1 MMKSKWK
8 YLVVGVL
15 VVAIVGGIF
24 FVQKNKESN
33 NPPKEAETFLNE
45 YYVNYP
51 EVKNMVKY
59 LNISSDE
66 VKVLEETE
74 NKLIFG
80 YHEDSSDEIHRK
92 YVEMMENDGYK
103 DELSDGTV
111 VSAYTFNIK
120 GTQLII
126 RLLSDIDGFK
136 KDNDDEYLKE
146 VTNQNVIC
154 ELTK

>member
-1 MMKSKWK
+1 MMKLTWK
-8 YLVVGVL
+8 YLVLGVL

-24 FVQKNKESN
+24 FTQKNKESN
-33 NPPKEAETFLNE
+33 NPPKETETFLNE

-51 EVKNMVKY
+51 DVKNMVKY
-59 LNISSDE
+59 LNISLDE

-74 NKLIFG
+74 DKLIFG
-80 YHEDSSDEIHRK
+80 YHEDPSDEIHRK
-92 YVEMMENDGYK
+92 YVEMLENEGYK

-126 RLLSDIDGFK
+126 RLLSDIDGYK
-136 KDNDDEYLKE
+136 KDNDDAYLKE

>member
-24 FVQKNKESN
+24 FVQKNNESN
-33 NPPKEAETFLNE
+33 NPPKETETFLSE

-51 EVKNMVKY
+51 DVKNMVKY
-59 LNISSDE
+59 LNISLDD
-66 VKVLEETE
+66 VKVFEETE
-74 NKLIFG
+74 SRLLFG
-80 YHEDSSDEIHRK
+80 YHEDSSKELHRK
-92 YVEMMENDGYK
+92 YVDMLENEGYK
-103 DELSDGTV
+103 WDLSDGTV

-120 GTQLII
+120 GTKLSIT
-126 RLLSDIDGFK
+126 LLSDIEGFK
-136 KDNDDEYLKE
+136 NDNDDAYLKE